1 MVIDFQ
7 VGDLALERAGLLERE
22 DEGANVV
29 HGVLATV
36 EVTFLDV
43 HRLDELAIDEKR
55 SGAIVPLH
63 LHVQLL
69 TRIRT
74 ELEGVQIAIAC
85 KAKTSANGVGQVKDG
100 IVRTEQ
106 LGTGSL
112 VSSLEVEADG
122 IAVAYIIVGVRYVP
136 VG

>member
-7 VGDLALERAGLLERE
+7 VGDLTLERAGLLERE

-36 EVTFLDV
+36 EVAFLDV

-85 KAKTSANGVGQVKDG
+85 MGSA
-100 IVRTEQ
+100 R
-106 LGTGSL
+106 
-112 VSSLEVEADG
+112 
-122 IAVAYIIVGVRYVP
+122 
-136 VG
+136 

>member
-36 EVTFLDV
+36 EVAFLDV

-55 SGAIVPLH
+55 SGAIVSLH
-63 LHVQLL
+63 LHVQLFA
-69 TRIRT
+69 RIGT

-85 KAKTSANGVGQVKDG
+85 KAKTSANGVGQVEDCV
-100 IVRTEQ
+100 IRTEQ

-112 VSSLEVEADG
+112 LTPGASLK
-122 IAVAYIIVGVRYVP
+122 P
-136 VG
+136 